1 MKGGAVRKRACV
13 FFSGGKD
20 STYAL
25 HRAYDEGYD
34 ISCIASVKPRREDS
48 YMFHY
53 PLVELTKLQAEAM
66 GFNNRHKIIEVGGEK
81 EKEVLEL
88 YDNIRLIKDSIEF
101 DTLVIGGIS
110 SRYQQKRFKE
120 IAEKLEVSL
129 FNPQW
134 NMNQERYLYRLLE
147 YGIVFIISQIT
158 SYGLPESLLGIPVD
172 EGLIKKIVEYSKR
185 YGFNPSFEGGEAET
199 FVLKAPLYKRGIC
212 LRGSVVRV
220 KEFEYYFDVVEA
232 YLCNNYTVERAL

>member
-1 MKGGAVRKRACV
+1 MKGGVVRKRACV

-25 HRAYDEGYD
+25 HRAYDEGYE

-53 PLVELTKLQAEAM
+53 PLVELTKLQVEAM
-66 GFNNRHKIIEVGGEK
+66 GFNDRHKIIEVSGEK
-81 EKEVLEL
+81 EKEILEL
-88 YDNIRLIKDSIEF
+88 YNSIRVIKDDIEF

-110 SRYQQKRFKE
+110 SRYQQKRFKV
-120 IAEKLEVSL
+120 IAEKLEAHL

-134 NMNQERYLYRLLE
+134 NMDQERYLYHLLE

-158 SYGLPESLLGIPVD
+158 SYGLPEFLLGIPVD
-172 EGLIKKIVEYSKR
+172 RSLVKKIVEYSKR

-199 FVLKAPLYKRGIC
+199 FVLKAPLYKHDIC
-212 LRGSVVRV
+212 LRGNVVKI
-220 KEFEYYFDVVEA
+220 KEFEYHFGVVEA